1 LREEA
6 IKRLPQTL
14 SAALLKPRPLRG
26 DPSTFH
32 AASAGNFFYFIESK
46 DLIRVSPNTMSEIN
60 HKLLKKYLKDL
71 RSDSAKEFA
80 AVYLLFGEELL
91 VKNSYDELLNA
102 LLPSGNRSANYDPVE
117 GPTENVYDVIESA
130 NTFSLLPG
138 SKVVAMRDSRIF
150 YTRDNKSR
158 LLENSKK
165 AYDGDDIKKAAKY
178 FLSLMSNLN
187 LSFED
192 VDPANRSKTFKSASD
207 LIQLGDWLDDVIGYC
222 QENELDIPEPSDQAG
237 ALQKAIE
244 KGFPEN
250 NHLVITTDVVDKRR
264 GLYKA
269 ISKQG
274 VAIDCTVPKGDRRAD
289 KMAQEDILVQKMTE
303 ILKPSNKEMDKGAY
317 LALLDMTGFDLRTFC
332 SNLEKLIDYVG
343 KRNTI
348 TVEDVESVL
357 KRTKKD
363 PIYDFTNAVADR
375 QIEKVI
381 FFLNSLLAADFHPL
395 QILAAVANQ
404 VRRLTLA
411 KDFVKSKQATGWHA
425 GLSFNAF
432 QQSVMPAIVAYDQ
445 ELLKILEGWD
455 NPVSSSG
462 EIEKTPAR
470 GKGKKKKKIQTDLLL
485 ARNPKNAYPVY
496 QLMKKSERYSKTE
509 LLAAVG
515 LLYETDAQLK
525 LSGQDPKLIL
535 ERLVFKLCHRQ
546 MMSAAS

>member
-1 LREEA
+1 M
-6 IKRLPQTL
+6 P
-14 SAALLKPRPLRG
+14 
-26 DPSTFH
+26 
-32 AASAGNFFYFIESK
+32 
-46 DLIRVSPNTMSEIN
+46 EIN

-71 RSDSAKEFA
+71 KSDPAKEFA

-91 VKNSYDELLNA
+91 VKSAFDELLAA
-102 LLPSGNRSANYDPVE
+102 LLPAGNRSANYDPVE
-117 GPTENVYDVIESA
+117 GTTENIYDVIASV
-130 NTFSLLPG
+130 NTFALLPG
-138 SKVVAMRDSRIF
+138 TKVVAMRESRIF
-150 YTRDNKSR
+150 YTKDNKSR
-158 LLENSKK
+158 LLENAKN
-165 AYDGDDIKKAAKY
+165 AYDDDDIKKAAKY

-192 VDPANRSKTFKSASD
+192 VDRSNRSKTLKSASD
-207 LIQLGDWLDDVIGYC
+207 SLQMDEWLDDVIGYC
-222 QENELDIPEPSDQAG
+222 QENELGIPEPSDQAG

-269 ISKQG
+269 ISNQG
-274 VAIDCTVPKGDRRAD
+274 VAIDCSVPRGDRQAD
-289 KMAQEDILVQKMTE
+289 KMAQEDILLQKMTE

-317 LALLDMTGFDLRTFC
+317 LALVDMTGFDLRTFC
-332 SNLEKLIDYVG
+332 GSLEKLIDYVG
-343 KRNTI
+343 KQNTI

-375 QIEKVI
+375 QIEKVL
-381 FFLNSLLAADFHPL
+381 FFLNSLLATDFHPL

-404 VRRLTLA
+404 VRRLILA
-411 KDFVKSKQATGWHA
+411 KDFAKSKQAIGWHA
-425 GLSFNAF
+425 GLSFNVF
-432 QQSVMPAIVAYDQ
+432 QQSVMPAIVAYDHA
-445 ELLKILEGWD
+445 LLKILEDWE
-455 NPVSSSG
+455 NPVSLSDDND
-462 EIEKTPAR
+462 KTPDR
-470 GKGKKKKKIQTDLLL
+470 GKGKKNTKIQTDLLL

-515 LLYETDAQLK
+515 WLNETDAQLK
-525 LSGQDPKLIL
+525 ISSRDPKLIL

-546 MMSAAS
+546 MGRTQS

>member
-1 LREEA
+1 M
-6 IKRLPQTL
+6 P
-14 SAALLKPRPLRG
+14 
-26 DPSTFH
+26 
-32 AASAGNFFYFIESK
+32 
-46 DLIRVSPNTMSEIN
+46 EIN

-71 RSDSAKEFA
+71 KSDSAKEFA
-80 AVYLLFGEELL
+80 AVYLLFGEEML
-91 VKNSYDELLNA
+91 VKNAYDELLDA

-117 GPTENVYDVIESA
+117 GTTENVYDVIESV

-138 SKVVAMRDSRIF
+138 TKVVAMRESRIF

-158 LLENSKK
+158 LLENAKK

-192 VDPANRSKTFKSASD
+192 VDHTNRPKTLKAASD
-207 LIQLGDWLDDVIGYC
+207 LIPLDDWLDDVIGYC

-244 KGFPEN
+244 KGFPQK
-250 NHLVITTDVVDKRR
+250 NHLIITTDIVDKRR

-269 ISKQG
+269 ISNLG
-274 VAIDCTVPKGDRRAD
+274 VTIDCTVPKGDRRAD

-303 ILKPSNKEMDKGAY
+303 ILKPNNKEMDKSAY
-317 LALLDMTGFDLRTFC
+317 QALLDMTGFDLRTFC
-332 SNLEKLIDYVG
+332 GSLEKLIDYAG
-343 KRNTI
+343 ERNTI

-375 QIEKVI
+375 QIEKVL

-404 VRRLTLA
+404 IRRLTLA
-411 KDFVKSKQATGWHA
+411 KDFAESQKPSGWHA

-432 QQSVMPAIVAYDQ
+432 QQSVMPAVVAYDQ
-445 ELLKILEGWD
+445 ELLKILESWD
-455 NPVSSSG
+455 NPPSSAG
-462 EIEKTPAR
+462 DIDKLPAR
-470 GKGKKKKKIQTDLLL
+470 GKGKKKKKIQTGLLL

-496 QLMKKSERYSKTE
+496 QLMKKSERYSKPE
-509 LLAAVG
+509 LLAAIG
-515 LLYETDAQLK
+515 LLSETDAQLK

-535 ERLVFKLCHRQ
+535 ERMVFKLCHRQ
-546 MMSAAS
+546 MSSRAS

>member
-1 LREEA
+1 M
-6 IKRLPQTL
+6 P
-14 SAALLKPRPLRG
+14 
-26 DPSTFH
+26 
-32 AASAGNFFYFIESK
+32 
-46 DLIRVSPNTMSEIN
+46 EIN
-60 HKLLKKYLKDL
+60 HQLLKKYLKDL
-71 RSDSAKEFA
+71 KSDPAKEFA

-91 VKNSYDELLNA
+91 VKNAFDELLA
-102 LLPSGNRSANYDPVE
+102 TLLPAGNRSANYDPVE
-117 GPTENVYDVIESA
+117 GSTENIYDVIASV

-138 SKVVAMRDSRIF
+138 TKVVAMRESRIF
-150 YTRDNKSR
+150 YTKDNKSR
-158 LLENSKK
+158 LLENAKN
-165 AYDGDDIKKAAKY
+165 AYDDDDIKKAAKY

-192 VDPANRSKTFKSASD
+192 VDRSNRSKTLKSASD
-207 LIQLGDWLDDVIGYC
+207 SLQMDEWLDDVIGYC
-222 QENELDIPEPSDQAG
+222 QENELGIPEPSDQAG

-274 VAIDCTVPKGDRRAD
+274 VAIDCSVPRGDRRAD
-289 KMAQEDILVQKMTE
+289 KMAQEDILLQKMTE

-317 LALLDMTGFDLRTFC
+317 LALVDMTGFDLRTFC
-332 SNLEKLIDYVG
+332 GSLEKLIDYVG
-343 KRNTI
+343 KQNTI

-375 QIEKVI
+375 QIEKVL
-381 FFLNSLLAADFHPL
+381 FFLNSLLATDFHPL

-404 VRRLTLA
+404 VRRLILA
-411 KDFVKSKQATGWHA
+411 KDFAKSKQAIGWHA

-432 QQSVMPAIVAYDQ
+432 QQSVMPAIVAYDHA
-445 ELLKILEGWD
+445 LLKILEDWE
-455 NPVSSSG
+455 NPVSPSDD
-462 EIEKTPAR
+462 IDKTPVR
-470 GKGKKKKKIQTDLLL
+470 GKGKKKMKIQTDLLL

-515 LLYETDAQLK
+515 WLNETDVQLK
-525 LSGQDPKLIL
+525 ISSRDPKLIL

-546 MMSAAS
+546 MGSTQS

>member
-1 LREEA
+1 M
-6 IKRLPQTL
+6 P
-14 SAALLKPRPLRG
+14 
-26 DPSTFH
+26 
-32 AASAGNFFYFIESK
+32 
-46 DLIRVSPNTMSEIN
+46 EIS

-71 RSDSAKEFA
+71 ESDPAEEFA

-91 VKNSYDELLNA
+91 VKNAFDELLDA
-102 LLPSGNRSANYDPVE
+102 LLPAGNRSANYDPVE
-117 GPTENVYDVIESA
+117 GATENVYDVIESA

-138 SKVVAMRDSRIF
+138 TKVVTMRESRIF
-150 YTRDNKSR
+150 YTRDDKRR
-158 LLENSKK
+158 LLDNAKK

-192 VDPANRSKTFKSASD
+192 VDRSNRSKTLKAASD
-207 LIQLGDWLDDVIGYC
+207 LIQLDDWLDDVIGYC
-222 QENELDIPEPSDQAG
+222 QVNELGIPEPSDQAG
-237 ALQKAIE
+237 ALQKALE
-244 KGFPEN
+244 KGFPQN

-332 SNLEKLIDYVG
+332 GSLEKLIDYVG
-343 KRNTI
+343 KRNAI
-348 TVEDVESVL
+348 TVEDVEAVL

-375 QIEKVI
+375 QIEKVL

-411 KDFVKSKQATGWHA
+411 KDFTESKQAKGWHA

-445 ELLKILEGWD
+445 ELLKILDGWD
-455 NPVSSSG
+455 NPLPSCG
-462 EIEKTPAR
+462 DIDKTPAR

-509 LLAAVG
+509 LLTAVG
-515 LLYETDAQLK
+515 LLNETDVQLK

-535 ERLVFKLCHRQ
+535 ERFVFKLCHRQ
-546 MMSAAS
+546 MSSKAS

>member
-1 LREEA
+1 M
-6 IKRLPQTL
+6 P
-14 SAALLKPRPLRG
+14 
-26 DPSTFH
+26 
-32 AASAGNFFYFIESK
+32 
-46 DLIRVSPNTMSEIN
+46 EIS

-71 RSDSAKEFA
+71 KNDPAKEFA
-80 AVYLLFGEELL
+80 VVYLIFGEELL
-91 VKNSYDELLNA
+91 VKNVYDELLAA
-102 LLPSGNRSANYDPVE
+102 LLPKGNQSANYDPVE
-117 GPTENVYDVIESA
+117 GTTENVYDVIDSV

-138 SKVVAMRDSRIF
+138 TKVVAMRESRIF

-158 LLENSKK
+158 LLENAKK
-165 AYDGDDIKKAAKY
+165 AYDGDDIKKSAKY
-178 FLSLMSNLN
+178 LLSLMSSLN
-187 LSFED
+187 LLFED
-192 VDPANRSKTFKSASD
+192 VDPSNRTKTLKAASD
-207 LIQLGDWLDDVIGYC
+207 LIQLDDWLDDVIGYC
-222 QENELDIPEPSDQAG
+222 QENELEIPEPSDQAG
-237 ALQKAIE
+237 GLQKAIE
-244 KGFPEN
+244 KGFPKN

-264 GLYKA
+264 GLYKV
-269 ISKQG
+269 ISNLG
-274 VAIDCTVPKGDRRAD
+274 VTIDCTVPKGDRRAD

-332 SNLEKLIDYVG
+332 GSLEKLIDYVG

-348 TVEDVESVL
+348 TVEDVEAVL

-375 QIEKVI
+375 QIEKVL

-411 KDFVKSKQATGWHA
+411 KDFAESKQASDWHH

-432 QQSVMPAIVAYDQ
+432 QQNVMPAIVAYDQ
-445 ELLKILEGWD
+445 ELLKILEGWE

-462 EIEKTPAR
+462 DVDKTPAR

-509 LLAAVG
+509 LLEAVG
-515 LLYETDAQLK
+515 LLNETDAQLK
-525 LSGQDPKLIL
+525 LSGQDSKLIL

-546 MMSAAS
+546 MKSRAS

>member
-1 LREEA
+1 M
-6 IKRLPQTL
+6 P
-14 SAALLKPRPLRG
+14 
-26 DPSTFH
+26 
-32 AASAGNFFYFIESK
+32 
-46 DLIRVSPNTMSEIN
+46 EIS

-71 RSDSAKEFA
+71 KSGSAKEFA

-91 VKNSYDELLNA
+91 VKNAYDELLNA

-117 GPTENVYDVIESA
+117 GTTEYVYDVIERV

-138 SKVVAMRDSRIF
+138 TKVVAMRESRIF

-158 LLENSKK
+158 LLENAKK
-165 AYDGDDIKKAAKY
+165 AYDDDDINKAAKY

-192 VDPANRSKTFKSASD
+192 VDRSNRLKTLKSASD
-207 LIQLGDWLDDVIGYC
+207 LVQIDDWLDEVIGYC

-244 KGFPEN
+244 KGFPQN
-250 NHLVITTDVVDKRR
+250 NHLVITTDIVDKRR

-269 ISKQG
+269 ISNLG
-274 VAIDCTVPKGDRRAD
+274 VTIDCTVPKGDRRAD

-303 ILKPSNKEMDKGAY
+303 ILKPSNKQMDKGAY
-317 LALLDMTGFDLRTFC
+317 LALVDMTGFDLRTFC
-332 SNLEKLIDYVG
+332 GSLEKLIDYVG
-343 KRNTI
+343 ERNTI

-375 QIEKVI
+375 QIEKVL
-381 FFLNSLLAADFHPL
+381 FFLNSLLAADFHAL

-411 KDFVKSKQATGWHA
+411 KDFAESKQAAGWHA

-455 NPVSSSG
+455 NPASSSG
-462 EIEKTPAR
+462 DIDKPPA
-470 GKGKKKKKIQTDLLL
+470 GDKGKKKKKIQTDLLL

-515 LLYETDAQLK
+515 LLNETDAQLK

-546 MMSAAS
+546 MSSKAS

>member
-1 LREEA
+1 M
-6 IKRLPQTL
+6 P
-14 SAALLKPRPLRG
+14 
-26 DPSTFH
+26 
-32 AASAGNFFYFIESK
+32 
-46 DLIRVSPNTMSEIN
+46 EIS

-71 RSDSAKEFA
+71 KNDPAKEFA
-80 AVYLLFGEELL
+80 VVYLIFGEELL
-91 VKNSYDELLNA
+91 VKNVYDELLAA
-102 LLPSGNRSANYDPVE
+102 LLPKGNQSANYDPVE
-117 GPTENVYDVIESA
+117 GTTENVYDVIDSV

-138 SKVVAMRDSRIF
+138 TKVVAMRESRIF

-158 LLENSKK
+158 LLENAKK
-165 AYDGDDIKKAAKY
+165 AYDGDDIKKSAKY
-178 FLSLMSNLN
+178 LLSLMSSLN
-187 LSFED
+187 LLFED
-192 VDPANRSKTFKSASD
+192 VDPSNRTKTLKAASD
-207 LIQLGDWLDDVIGYC
+207 LIQLDDWLDDVIGYC
-222 QENELDIPEPSDQAG
+222 QENELEIPEPSDQAG

-244 KGFPEN
+244 KGFPKN

-264 GLYKA
+264 GLYKV
-269 ISKQG
+269 ISNLG
-274 VAIDCTVPKGDRRAD
+274 VTIDCTVPKGDRRAD

-332 SNLEKLIDYVG
+332 GSLEKLIDYVG

-348 TVEDVESVL
+348 TVEDVEAVL

-375 QIEKVI
+375 QIEKVL

-411 KDFVKSKQATGWHA
+411 KDFAESKQASDWHH

-432 QQSVMPAIVAYDQ
+432 QQNVMPAIVAYDQ
-445 ELLKILEGWD
+445 ELLKILEGWE

-462 EIEKTPAR
+462 DVDKTPAR

-485 ARNPKNAYPVY
+485 ARNRVTRKPNYWKPSV
-496 QLMKKSERYSKTE
+496 
-509 LLAAVG
+509 
-515 LLYETDAQLK
+515 
-525 LSGQDPKLIL
+525 
-535 ERLVFKLCHRQ
+535 C
-546 MMSAAS
+546 

>member
-1 LREEA
+1 M
-6 IKRLPQTL
+6 P
-14 SAALLKPRPLRG
+14 
-26 DPSTFH
+26 
-32 AASAGNFFYFIESK
+32 
-46 DLIRVSPNTMSEIN
+46 EIN

-71 RSDSAKEFA
+71 KGDPAKEFA
-80 AVYLLFGEELL
+80 AVYLIFGEELL
-91 VKNSYDELLNA
+91 VKNAYDELLDV
-102 LLPSGNRSANYDPVE
+102 LLPAVNRSANYDPME
-117 GPTENVYDVIESA
+117 GTTENVYDVIENV

-138 SKVVAMRDSRIF
+138 TKVVAMRDSRIF

-158 LLENSKK
+158 LLENAKK
-165 AYDGDDIKKAAKY
+165 AYDDDDKKKAAKY

-192 VDPANRSKTFKSASD
+192 VDPTNRSKTLKSVSD
-207 LIQLGDWLDDVIGYC
+207 LIQIDDWLDDVIGYC
-222 QENELDIPEPSDQAG
+222 RENELVIPEPSDQAG

-244 KGFPEN
+244 KGFPQN
-250 NHLVITTDVVDKRR
+250 NHLIITTDVVDKRR

-269 ISKQG
+269 ISNLG
-274 VAIDCTVPKGDRRAD
+274 VAIDCTVPKGDRRTD

-303 ILKPSNKEMDKGAY
+303 ILRPSNKEMDKGAY

-332 SNLEKLIDYVG
+332 GSLEKLIDYVG

-348 TVEDVESVL
+348 KVEDVEAVL
-357 KRTKKD
+357 ERTKKD

-375 QIEKVI
+375 QIEKVL

-404 VRRLTLA
+404 VRRLMLA
-411 KDFVKSKQATGWHA
+411 KDFTQSQQATVWHA

-432 QQSVMPAIVAYDQ
+432 QKNVMPAIVAYDQ
-445 ELLKILEGWD
+445 ELLNILEGWD
-455 NPVSSSG
+455 NSVSSAG
-462 EIEKTPAR
+462 DVDKKPAR
-470 GKGKKKKKIQTDLLL
+470 SKRKKKMKTQTDLLL

-515 LLYETDAQLK
+515 LLNETDAQLK
-525 LSGQDPKLIL
+525 LSGQDSKLIL
-535 ERLVFKLCHRQ
+535 ERFVLKLCQR
-546 MMSAAS
+546 A

>member
-1 LREEA
+1 M
-6 IKRLPQTL
+6 P
-14 SAALLKPRPLRG
+14 
-26 DPSTFH
+26 
-32 AASAGNFFYFIESK
+32 
-46 DLIRVSPNTMSEIN
+46 EIN
-60 HKLLKKYLKDL
+60 HKLLKKYLTDL
-71 RSDSAKEFA
+71 KGDSAKEFA
-80 AVYLLFGEELL
+80 AVYLIFGEELL
-91 VKNSYDELLNA
+91 VKNAYDELLDA
-102 LLPSGNRSANYDPVE
+102 LLPAGNRSANYDPVE
-117 GPTENVYDVIESA
+117 GTTENVYDVIESV

-138 SKVVAMRDSRIF
+138 TKVVAMRDSRIF

-165 AYDGDDIKKAAKY
+165 AYDDDDIKKAAKY

-187 LSFED
+187 LTFED
-192 VDPANRSKTFKSASD
+192 VDRPNRSKTLKSASD
-207 LIQLGDWLDDVIGYC
+207 LIQIDDWLDDVIGYC
-222 QENELDIPEPSDQAG
+222 QQNELVIPEPSDQAG

-244 KGFPEN
+244 KGFPQN
-250 NHLVITTDVVDKRR
+250 NHLIITTDVVDKRR

-269 ISKQG
+269 ISNLG
-274 VAIDCTVPKGDRRAD
+274 VTIDCAVPKGDRRAD
-289 KMAQEDILVQKMTE
+289 KMAQQDILVQKMTE
-303 ILKPSNKEMDKGAY
+303 ILKPSNKKMDKGAY

-332 SNLEKLIDYVG
+332 GSLEKLIDYVG

-348 TVEDVESVL
+348 TVEDVEAVL
-357 KRTKKD
+357 ERTKKD

-375 QIEKVI
+375 QIEKVL

-404 VRRLTLA
+404 VRRLMLA
-411 KDFVKSKQATGWHA
+411 KDFAQSEQATGWHA

-445 ELLKILEGWD
+445 ELLNLLEGWD
-455 NPVSSSG
+455 NSSSSG
-462 EIEKTPAR
+462 EDVDKKDAR
-470 GKGKKKKKIQTDLLL
+470 SKVKKKKKTQTDLLL

-515 LLYETDAQLK
+515 LLNETDAQLK

-535 ERLVFKLCHRQ
+535 ERLVFRLCHRSMQ
-546 MMSAAS
+546 SAAS

>member
-1 LREEA
+1 
-6 IKRLPQTL
+6 
-14 SAALLKPRPLRG
+14 
-26 DPSTFH
+26 
-32 AASAGNFFYFIESK
+32 
-46 DLIRVSPNTMSEIN
+46 MSEIN
-60 HKLLKKYLKDL
+60 HKLLKKYLTDL
-71 RSDSAKEFA
+71 KGDSAKEFA
-80 AVYLLFGEELL
+80 AVYLIFGEELL
-91 VKNSYDELLNA
+91 VKNAFDELLDA
-102 LLPSGNRSANYDPVE
+102 LLPAGNRSANYDPVE
-117 GPTENVYDVIESA
+117 GTTENVYDVIESV

-138 SKVVAMRDSRIF
+138 TKVVAMRDSRIF

-165 AYDGDDIKKAAKY
+165 AYDDDDIKKAAKY

-187 LSFED
+187 LTFED
-192 VDPANRSKTFKSASD
+192 VDRPNRSKTLKSVSD
-207 LIQLGDWLDDVIGYC
+207 LIQIDDWLDDVIGYC
-222 QENELDIPEPSDQAG
+222 QQNELVIPEPSDQAG

-244 KGFPEN
+244 KGFPQN
-250 NHLVITTDVVDKRR
+250 NHLIITTDVVDKRR

-269 ISKQG
+269 ISNLG

-303 ILKPSNKEMDKGAY
+303 ILKPSNKKMDKGAY

-332 SNLEKLIDYVG
+332 GSLEKLIDYVG

-348 TVEDVESVL
+348 TVEDVEAVL
-357 KRTKKD
+357 ERTKKD

-375 QIEKVI
+375 QIEKVL

-404 VRRLTLA
+404 VRRLMLA
-411 KDFVKSKQATGWHA
+411 KDFAQSEQSTGWHA

-445 ELLKILEGWD
+445 ELLNLLEGWD
-455 NPVSSSG
+455 NSSSSG
-462 EIEKTPAR
+462 EDVDKKHAR
-470 GKGKKKKKIQTDLLL
+470 SKVKKKKKTQTDLLL

-515 LLYETDAQLK
+515 LLNETDAQLK

-535 ERLVFKLCHRQ
+535 ERLVLRLCHRSMQ
-546 MMSAAS
+546 SAAS

>member
-1 LREEA
+1 M
-6 IKRLPQTL
+6 P
-14 SAALLKPRPLRG
+14 
-26 DPSTFH
+26 
-32 AASAGNFFYFIESK
+32 
-46 DLIRVSPNTMSEIN
+46 EIN

-71 RSDSAKEFA
+71 KSDPANEFA

-91 VKNSYDELLNA
+91 VKNAYDELLNA

-117 GPTENVYDVIESA
+117 GTTENIYDVIESV

-138 SKVVAMRDSRIF
+138 TKVVAMRDSRIF
-150 YTRDNKSR
+150 YTKDNKSR
-158 LLENSKK
+158 LLENAKK

-178 FLSLMSNLN
+178 VLSLMSNLN

-192 VDPANRSKTFKSASD
+192 LDRSNRTKTFKAMSD
-207 LIQLGDWLDDVIGYC
+207 LIQLDDWLDEVIGYC
-222 QENELDIPEPSDQAG
+222 QENELGIPEPSDQAG

-244 KGFPEN
+244 KGFPQN
-250 NHLVITTDVVDKRR
+250 NHLIITTDVADKRR

-269 ISKQG
+269 ISSLG
-274 VAIDCTVPKGDRRAD
+274 VTIDCTVPKGDRRAD
-289 KMAQEDILVQKMTE
+289 KMAQEDILVQKMIE
-303 ILKPSNKEMDKGAY
+303 ILKPSNKKMDKGAY

-332 SNLEKLIDYVG
+332 GSIEKLIDYVG
-343 KRNTI
+343 KRNSI
-348 TVEDVESVL
+348 TVEDVEAVL

-375 QIEKVI
+375 QIEKVL
-381 FFLNSLLAADFHPL
+381 FFLNSLLAAEFHPL
-395 QILAAVANQ
+395 QVLAAVANQ

-411 KDFVKSKQATGWHA
+411 KDFAETQQAAGWHA
-425 GLSFNAF
+425 GLSFSAF

-455 NPVSSSG
+455 NTAFPDG
-462 EIEKTPAR
+462 DIDKTPAR
-470 GKGKKKKKIQTDLLL
+470 SKGKKKKKIQTDLLL

-496 QLMKKSERYSKTE
+496 QLMKKSECYSKAE

-515 LLYETDAQLK
+515 LLNETDAQLK

-535 ERLVFKLCHRQ
+535 ERLIFKLCHRQ
-546 MMSAAS
+546 MKSAAS